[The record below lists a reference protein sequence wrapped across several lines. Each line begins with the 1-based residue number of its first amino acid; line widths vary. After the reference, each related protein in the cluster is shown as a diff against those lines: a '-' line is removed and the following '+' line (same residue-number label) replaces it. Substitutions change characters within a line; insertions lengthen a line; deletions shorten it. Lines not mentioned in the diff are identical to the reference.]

1 MTKETYPKAT
11 VLDIS
16 ASVKYSDG
24 GIISKQ
30 VLKNEV
36 GNITLFSF
44 DQGQGLSEHTAPFDA
59 FVQILEGEAEIRIGG
74 QPLLLKAG
82 RSVIM
87 PANVSHAL
95 HATKR
100 FKMLL
105 TMIRG

>member
-16 ASVKYSDG
+16 ASVEYSDG
-24 GIISKQ
+24 GISKQ

>member
-16 ASVKYSDG
+16 ASVEYSDG

-30 VLKNEV
+30 VLKKEV
-36 GNITLFSF
+36 CNITLFSF
-44 DQGQGLSEHTAPFDA
+44 VNGHVLIENSAPFDA
-59 FVQILEGEAEIRIGG
+59 FLQILEGEAEIRIGG

>member
-11 VLDIS
+11 VLD
-16 ASVKYSDG
+16 
-24 GIISKQ
+24 ISKQ